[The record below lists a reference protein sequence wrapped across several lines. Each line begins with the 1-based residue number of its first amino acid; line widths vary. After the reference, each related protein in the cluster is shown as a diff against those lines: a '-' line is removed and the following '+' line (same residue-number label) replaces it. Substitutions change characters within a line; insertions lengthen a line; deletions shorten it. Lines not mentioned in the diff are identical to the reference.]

1 MSGNYAQYLFGPANQ
16 NILTYKL
23 DMRLYYELT
32 HFMDNNSTVKQC
44 MGILDRFLFQS
55 VEINGA
61 KKLMNQYLDKY
72 FLPFFRRML
81 RYVITL
87 GWCPYHT
94 KKIKDP
100 KTGMPIV
107 VPEVFPVD
115 YLKCQMIVNRETL
128 DYEFQFLNYEGDK
141 LRKDIKVFI
150 FSDLSL
156 LANGALI
163 HSLLSGL
170 LSEQRYCSQIK
181 KFTIQSEYVRS
192 NPPVYLKVDH
202 AAAGQRSTTNQTN
215 GFAGGNQNDVRQVG
229 VQNVPNPAN
238 FQNRQVVQ
246 VPEMLEKAS
255 SDMVKNVEFHQQEV
269 HNLAM
274 MQDNNYYN
282 MGLGFAPQWYNNLFI
297 CPPNMTLAANPH
309 LPESR
314 VDQIVMDRKLSSDI
328 YLSFGIPETLL
339 GLVGGTQ
346 NSIRNS
352 TGRSSNIRKD
362 VNIMDVN
369 SFESTLFRYQNFFQD
384 CFVVL
389 FDTIFNKEVQ
399 KDIVDFKPPKLYEQF
414 IANLLAEHD
423 MANGA
428 AGVGDSKVKK
438 DDTKRDKTLDEKEAK
453 EPSKDKEMKKTD
465 GKAVESE
472 EGNSKKSGKTKDS
485 KVDTGKVVDKG
496 PKDTGKDKKDDDDKD
511 KGDKDAKKTDPKDN
525 KESETKSDTKK
536 KDDKEPSK
544 ESTKDDKE
552 SDKTVGTTSA
562 TTTKDDKGSSK
573 GSSKD
578 DNEPSKKKDPKE
590 TKNDDDK
597 KTETKKDDK
606 EKDNVKESKKDDKES
621 KKDTDKDDKEPKK
634 DKDESK
640 KRKTQDDDDSDSDSE
655 SDDEKSKRHKKRRKK

>member
-1 MSGNYAQYLFGPANQ
+1 MSSSNYAQYMFGPAST

-32 HFMDNNSTVKQC
+32 NFMDTNSTVKQC
-44 MGILDRFLFQS
+44 MGVLDRFLFQS

-81 RYVITL
+81 RYIITL

-115 YLKCQMIVNRETL
+115 YIKCQMIVNRETL

-156 LANGALI
+156 IANGALI

-170 LSEQRYCSQIK
+170 LSEQRYASQIK

-202 AAAGQRSTTNQTN
+202 AAAGQKTLADA
-215 GFAGGNQNDVRQVG
+215 AGGFGGGNAGGIRPIAPGGQNA
-229 VQNVPNPAN
+229 PNPAN
-238 FQNRQVVQ
+238 FQQQRVAQ

-282 MGLGFAPQWYNNLFI
+282 LGLGFAPQWYNNLFI
-297 CPPNMTLAANPH
+297 CPPNMTLAATPH
-309 LPESR
+309 IPESR
-314 VDQIVMDRKLSSDI
+314 VDQIVIERKLSSDI

-339 GLVGGTQ
+339 GIVGGTQ
-346 NSIRNS
+346 NSIKNS

-369 SFESTLFRYQNFFQD
+369 SFESTLFRYQSFFQD

-389 FDTIFNKEVQ
+389 FDVIFNKEVG
-399 KDIVDFKPPKLYEQF
+399 KEIVEFKPPKLYEQF
-414 IANLLAEHD
+414 IANVLAEHELA
-423 MANGA
+423 ANG
-428 AGVGDSKVKK
+428 GLDKQGKTTERS
-438 DDTKRDKTLDEKEAK
+438 KTLGGEDDKAKNKEKAETKGDA
-453 EPSKDKEMKKTD
+453 KDKMKESN
-465 GKAVESE
+465 GKSDDAE
-472 EGNSKKSGKTKDS
+472 EGNGGTKGGDKKSKKD
-485 KVDTGKVVDKG
+485 VDTEKAVNK
-496 PKDTGKDKKDDDDKD
+496 GKDEE
-511 KGDKDAKKTDPKDN
+511 KDAKKSKP
-525 KESETKSDTKK
+525 KESDSDDS
-536 KDDKEPSK
+536 KDDKKAKTKGGASDSDAKDDKKDSKKGDSKDDSK
-544 ESTKDDKE
+544 EDSKKAKTKDDGKE
-552 SDKTVGTTSA
+552 SK
-562 TTTKDDKGSSK
+562 KE
-573 GSSKD
+573 SKD
-578 DNEPSKKKDPKE
+578 D
-590 TKNDDDK
+590 
-597 KTETKKDDK
+597 
-606 EKDNVKESKKDDKES
+606 SKKDDKKAETKGDSKDS
-621 KKDTDKDDKEPKK
+621 KKDDKKESKDGESDSDSKKDDSKKSEIKEKDGVSDSDKKRPKPESG
-634 DKDESK
+634 DDDSDSDDESK
-640 KRKTQDDDDSDSDSE
+640 KRK
-655 SDDEKSKRHKKRRKK
+655 KKKQRKK

>member
-1 MSGNYAQYLFGPANQ
+1 MNKMSGNYARYMFGNSQ
-16 NILTYKL
+16 TNILTYKL

-32 HFMDNNSTVKQC
+32 HFMDNNSTIKQC
-44 MGILDRFLFQS
+44 VGILDRFLFQS

-81 RYVITL
+81 RNIITL

-107 VPEVFPVD
+107 VPEVFPVE
-115 YLKCQMIVNRETL
+115 YIKCQMLVNRETL
-128 DYEFQFLNYEGDK
+128 DYEFQFLNYEGDRI
-141 LRKDIKVFI
+141 RKDIKVFV
-150 FSDLSL
+150 FSDMSL
-156 LANGALI
+156 IANGALI

-170 LSEQRYCSQIK
+170 LPEQRYSNQIK

-215 GFAGGNQNDVRQVG
+215 GFAGGNQNNQRQVG
-229 VQNVPNPAN
+229 AQNVPNPAN
-238 FQNRQVVQ
+238 FQQRAVVQ

-255 SDMVKNVEFHQQEV
+255 TDMIKNVEFHQQEV

-314 VDQIVMDRKLSSDI
+314 VDQIVIERKLASDI

-339 GLVGGTQ
+339 GLVGGSQ

-389 FDTIFNKEVQ
+389 FDVIFNKEVD
-399 KDIVDFKPPKLYEQF
+399 KNIVEFKPPKLYEQF
-414 IANLLAEHD
+414 IANVLAE
-423 MANGA
+423 NEI
-428 AGVGDSKVKK
+428 SVKGK
-438 DDTKRDKTLDEKEAK
+438 EEKSTTERSKTLGGDADKSPKKE
-453 EPSKDKEMKKTD
+453 ESSGDTSKMKD
-465 GKAVESE
+465 SNGKKAESE
-472 EGNSKKSGKTKDS
+472 EGNKGSSSSKSSNDKVDTEKVVNKGPKSKDSKDGDKEKESKDDSKAKTKD
-485 KVDTGKVVDKG
+485 DN
-496 PKDTGKDKKDDDDKD
+496 KDKESKDDSKAKTKDENKD
-511 KGDKDAKKTDPKDN
+511 KESKDDSKAKTKDDN
-525 KESETKSDTKK
+525 KDKES
-536 KDDKEPSK
+536 KDDKKEKPKDDSK
-544 ESTKDDKE
+544 DKE
-552 SDKTVGTTSA
+552 SK
-562 TTTKDDKGSSK
+562 
-573 GSSKD
+573 
-578 DNEPSKKKDPKE
+578 
-590 TKNDDDK
+590 DDDK
-597 KTETKKDDK
+597 KEKSTDKESK
-606 EKDNVKESKKDDKES
+606 EKDSKSDDESDKES
-621 KKDTDKDDKEPKK
+621 KKRKPEDS
-634 DKDESK
+634 DE
-640 KRKTQDDDDSDSDSE
+640 DDSDSDSE
-655 SDDEKSKRHKKRRKK
+655 DDKPKRHRKSKRQRKK

>member
-1 MSGNYAQYLFGPANQ
+1 MNKMSGNYARYMFGNSQ
-16 NILTYKL
+16 TNILTYKL

-32 HFMDNNSTVKQC
+32 HFMDNNSTIKQC
-44 MGILDRFLFQS
+44 VGILDRFLFQS

-81 RYVITL
+81 RNIITL

-107 VPEVFPVD
+107 VPEVFPVE
-115 YLKCQMIVNRETL
+115 YIKCQMLVNRETL
-128 DYEFQFLNYEGDK
+128 DYEFQFLNYEGDRI
-141 LRKDIKVFI
+141 RKDIKVFV
-150 FSDLSL
+150 FSDMSL
-156 LANGALI
+156 IANGALI

-170 LSEQRYCSQIK
+170 LPEQRYSNQIK

-215 GFAGGNQNDVRQVG
+215 GFAGGNQNNQRQVG
-229 VQNVPNPAN
+229 AQNVPNPAN
-238 FQNRQVVQ
+238 FQQRAVVQ

-255 SDMVKNVEFHQQEV
+255 TDMIKNVEFHQQEV

-314 VDQIVMDRKLSSDI
+314 VDQIVIERKLASDI

-339 GLVGGTQ
+339 GLVGGSQ

-389 FDTIFNKEVQ
+389 FDVIFNKEVD
-399 KDIVDFKPPKLYEQF
+399 KNIVEFKPPKLYEQF
-414 IANLLAEHD
+414 IANVLAE
-423 MANGA
+423 NEI
-428 AGVGDSKVKK
+428 SVKGK
-438 DDTKRDKTLDEKEAK
+438 EEKSTTERSKTLGGDADKSPKKE
-453 EPSKDKEMKKTD
+453 ESSGDTSKMKD
-465 GKAVESE
+465 SNGKKAESE
-472 EGNSKKSGKTKDS
+472 EGNKGSSSSKSSNDKVDTEKVVNKGPKSKDSKDGDKEKESKDDSKAKTKD
-485 KVDTGKVVDKG
+485 DN
-496 PKDTGKDKKDDDDKD
+496 KDKESKDDSKAKTKDDNKD
-511 KGDKDAKKTDPKDN
+511 KESKDDSKAKTKDENKDKESKDDSKAKTKDDN
-525 KESETKSDTKK
+525 KDKES
-536 KDDKEPSK
+536 KDDKKEKPKDDSK
-544 ESTKDDKE
+544 DKE
-552 SDKTVGTTSA
+552 SK
-562 TTTKDDKGSSK
+562 
-573 GSSKD
+573 
-578 DNEPSKKKDPKE
+578 
-590 TKNDDDK
+590 DDDK
-597 KTETKKDDK
+597 KEKSTDKESK
-606 EKDNVKESKKDDKES
+606 EKDSKSDDESDKES
-621 KKDTDKDDKEPKK
+621 KKRKPEDS
-634 DKDESK
+634 DE
-640 KRKTQDDDDSDSDSE
+640 DDSDSDSE
-655 SDDEKSKRHKKRRKK
+655 DDKPKRHRKSKRQRKK